1 MASSNS
7 KKVIYA
13 ALIGNSLIA
22 VTKFSASVYTG
33 SSAMLSEAIH
43 SLVDTGNQ
51 CLLLIGLKKSKQEAD
66 AQHPFGY
73 GREMYFW
80 AFVVAIL
87 IFAVGAGVSI
97 YEGIQKVQ
105 HPHPVT
111 SPIVN
116 YAVLGL
122 SMVFEGVALYI
133 ALKEFN
139 KSRGETSFF
148 QAVRESKDPATFTV
162 VFEDTAAMMGL
173 LIAFI
178 GLLIADV
185 FNLPVLDGVASIG
198 IGLILAATAIFLA
211 YETKALLIG
220 EAADP
225 AVELGIREIV
235 AEQDPIRNL
244 NELRTMH
251 MGPDDVLMALS
262 IDFFDHHRAGTVEQT
277 IYELERSIKKAY
289 PEIRR
294 LYIEVQS
301 EEHHDLVEVEKA
313 QQREIGEESKPV

>member
-22 VTKFSASVYTG
+22 ATKFSASVYTG

-51 CLLLIGLKKSKQEAD
+51 CLLLVGLNKSKQRAD

-73 GREMYFW
+73 GRELYFW

-97 YEGIQKVQ
+97 YEGIHKVY
-105 HPHPVT
+105 HPSTVT
-111 SPIVN
+111 SPMVN
-116 YAVLGL
+116 YIVLAV
-122 SMVFEGVALYI
+122 SMVFEAGALYV
-133 ALKEFN
+133 AVVEFN
-139 KSRGETSFF
+139 KARGNTPFF
-148 QAVRESKDPATFTV
+148 QAVRRSKDPATFTV
-162 VFEDTAAMMGL
+162 VFEDTAAMLGLIIAFVGL
-173 LIAFI
+173 LLAEW
-178 GLLIADV
+178 L
-185 FNLPVLDGVASIG
+185 NLPVLDGVASIG
-198 IGLILAATAIFLA
+198 IGLVLAATAIFLA

-225 AVELGIREIV
+225 EIEHGIRQIV
-235 AEQDPIRNL
+235 AEQKPVRNL

-262 IDFFDHHRAGTVEQT
+262 IDFFDHYKVGTVEQT
-277 IYELERSIKKAY
+277 IYKLENEIKAAY
-289 PEIRR
+289 PQMKR
-294 LYIEVQS
+294 LYIEVQAQK
-301 EEHHDLVEVEKA
+301 HHEQIEAEKA
-313 QQREIGEESKPV
+313 QARANREA

>member
-22 VTKFSASVYTG
+22 GTKFSASVYTG

-51 CLLLIGLKKSKQEAD
+51 CLLLVGLKKSKQRAD

-73 GREMYFW
+73 GRELYFW

-97 YEGIQKVQ
+97 YEGIKKVQ

-116 YAVLGL
+116 YAVLVFSL
-122 SMVFEGVALYI
+122 VFEGAALYV
-133 ALKEFN
+133 AVKEFN
-139 KSRGETSFF
+139 KARGNTPFF
-148 QAVRESKDPATFTV
+148 RAVRQSKDPATFTV
-162 VFEDTAAMMGL
+162 VFEDTAAMLGL
-173 LIAFI
+173 LVAFI
-178 GLLIADV
+178 GLLAADW
-185 FNLPVLDGVASIG
+185 FNLPILDGAASIG
-198 IGLILAATAIFLA
+198 IGLILAATAMFLA

-220 EAADP
+220 EAADS
-225 AVELGIREIV
+225 EIDRGIRQIV
-235 AEQDPIRNL
+235 AQQKPVKNL

-262 IDFFDHHRAGTVEQT
+262 IDFHDHYKAGAVEET
-277 IYELERSIKKAY
+277 IYQLERDIKASY
-289 PEIRR
+289 PQMKR

-301 EEHHDLVEVEKA
+301 QEHHDQVEAEKA
-313 QQREIGEESKPV
+313 KEREAE

>member
-13 ALIGNSLIA
+13 ALIGNSLISA
-22 VTKFSASVYTG
+22 TKFAASVYTG

-51 CLLLIGLKKSKQEAD
+51 CLLLIGLKKSKQKAD
-66 AQHPFGY
+66 KQHPFGY
-73 GREMYFW
+73 GRELYFW

-97 YEGIQKVQ
+97 YEGIKKVQ

-111 SPIVN
+111 SPMVN

-122 SMVFEGVALYI
+122 SMVFEGAALYV
-133 ALKEFN
+133 AVKEFN
-139 KSRGETSFF
+139 KSRGTTPFF
-148 QAVRESKDPATFTV
+148 QAVRSSKDPATFTV

-173 LIAFI
+173 MVAFV
-178 GLLIADV
+178 GLLLADWL
-185 FNLPVLDGVASIG
+185 NLPVLDGVASIG
-198 IGLILAATAIFLA
+198 IGLILAATAVFLA

-225 AVELGIREIV
+225 EVERGIRRIV
-235 AEQDPIRNL
+235 DAHIPIKNL

-251 MGPDDVLMALS
+251 MGPEDVLMALS
-262 IDFFDHHRAGTVEQT
+262 IDFFDHYKAGTVEQT
-277 IYELERSIKKAY
+277 IFELERAIKTTY
-289 PEIRR
+289 PQIQR

-301 EEHHDLVEVEKA
+301 EEHHHLVEVENAK
-313 QQREIGEESKPV
+313 QREADDNPKPS

>member
-1 MASSNS
+1 MASANS

-51 CLLLIGLKKSKQEAD
+51 CLLLVGLKKSKQRAD
-66 AQHPFGY
+66 EQHPFGY
-73 GREMYFW
+73 GRELYFW

-97 YEGIQKVQ
+97 YEGIKKVQ

-111 SPIVN
+111 SPMIN
-116 YAVLGL
+116 YAVLTL
-122 SMVFEGVALYI
+122 SMIFEGFALHVAV
-133 ALKEFN
+133 KEFN
-139 KSRGETSFF
+139 KARGDTPFF
-148 QAVRESKDPATFTV
+148 RAVRQSKDPATFTV
-162 VFEDTAAMMGL
+162 VFEDTAAMLGL
-173 LIAFI
+173 IVAFI
-178 GLLIADV
+178 GLLAADW

-198 IGLILAATAIFLA
+198 IGLILAATATFLA

-225 AVELGIREIV
+225 EVDRGIREIV
-235 AEQDPIRNL
+235 TGHKPIKNL

-262 IDFFDHHRAGTVEQT
+262 IDFFDHYKAGTVEKT
-277 IYELERSIKKAY
+277 IYQLEREIKATY
-289 PEIRR
+289 PQMRR
-294 LYIEVQS
+294 IYIEVQAQ
-301 EEHHDLVEVEKA
+301 EHHDEVEAEKDKA
-313 QQREIGEESKPV
+313 RGGD

>member
-22 VTKFSASVYTG
+22 CTKFSASVYTG

-51 CLLLIGLKKSKQEAD
+51 CLLLVGLKKSKQRAD

-73 GREMYFW
+73 GRELYFW

-97 YEGIQKVQ
+97 YEGIKKVQ

-116 YAVLGL
+116 YAVLTL
-122 SMVFEGVALYI
+122 SMVFEGVALYV
-133 ALKEFN
+133 AVKEFN
-139 KSRGETSFF
+139 KARGDTPFF
-148 QAVRESKDPATFTV
+148 RAVRQSKDPATFTV
-162 VFEDTAAMMGL
+162 VFEDTAAMLGL
-173 LIAFI
+173 LVAFI
-178 GLLIADV
+178 GLLAADY
-185 FNLPVLDGVASIG
+185 FNLPILDGVASIG
-198 IGLILAATAIFLA
+198 IGLILAATAVFLA

-225 AVELGIREIV
+225 EIDRGIRDIV
-235 AEQDPIRNL
+235 AKQKPVKNL

-262 IDFFDHHRAGTVEQT
+262 IDFHDHYNAGTVEDT
-277 IYELERSIKKAY
+277 IYQLEREIKASY
-289 PEIRR
+289 PQMRR

-301 EEHHDLVEVEKA
+301 QEHHDQVVAERNKE
-313 QQREIGEESKPV
+313 REAE

>member
-51 CLLLIGLKKSKQEAD
+51 CLLLIGLKKSKQQAD
-66 AQHPFGY
+66 KQHPFGY

-111 SPIVN
+111 SPMIN
-116 YAVLGL
+116 FAVLGL

-139 KSRGETSFF
+139 KSRGDTPFI

-162 VFEDTAAMMGL
+162 VFEDTAAMLGL
-173 LIAFI
+173 MIAFI
-178 GLLIADV
+178 GLLIADIY
-185 FNLPVLDGVASIG
+185 NLPVLDGVASIG

-225 AVELGIREIV
+225 SVELGIREIV
-235 AEQDPIRNL
+235 AEQKPIRNL

-262 IDFFDHHRAGTVEQT
+262 IDFHDHYKAGTVEQT
-277 IYELERSIKKAY
+277 IYELERAIKKAY

-313 QQREIGEESKPV
+313 QQREIADKPKPA

>member
-51 CLLLIGLKKSKQEAD
+51 CLLLVGLKKSKQRAD
-66 AQHPFGY
+66 EKHPFGY
-73 GREMYFW
+73 GRELYFW
-80 AFVVAIL
+80 AFVVAIM

-97 YEGIQKVQ
+97 YEGIKKVQ

-116 YAVLGL
+116 YVVLGL
-122 SMVFEGVALYI
+122 SMIFEGVALHI
-133 ALKEFN
+133 AVKEFN
-139 KSRGETSFF
+139 KARGETPFF
-148 QAVRESKDPATFTV
+148 KAVRQSKDPATFTV
-162 VFEDTAAMMGL
+162 VFEDAAAMMGL
-173 LIAFI
+173 IVAFV
-178 GLLIADV
+178 GLLIADWLD
-185 FNLPVLDGVASIG
+185 LPVLDGVASIG
-198 IGLILAATAIFLA
+198 IGLILAATAVFLA

-225 AVELGIREIV
+225 EIEQAIRQIV
-235 AEQDPIRNL
+235 SEHKPVKNL

-251 MGPDDVLMALS
+251 MGPDDVLLALS
-262 IDFFDHHRAGTVEQT
+262 IDFFDHYKAGTVEQT
-277 IYELERSIKKAY
+277 INRLEKSIKQAY
-289 PEIRR
+289 PQMKR
-294 LYIEVQS
+294 LYIEVQAQK
-301 EEHHDLVEVEKA
+301 HHEQIEAEKA
-313 QQREIGEESKPV
+313 QARAEE

>member
-97 YEGIQKVQ
+97 YEGIHKVQ

-139 KSRGETSFF
+139 KSRGDTPFF
-148 QAVRESKDPATFTV
+148 QAVRQSKDPATFTV

-185 FNLPVLDGVASIG
+185 FDLPVLDGVASIG

-225 AVELGIREIV
+225 AVEQGIREIV
-235 AEQDPIRNL
+235 AHQEPIRNL

-262 IDFFDHHRAGTVEQT
+262 IDFFDHHKAGTVEQT

-313 QQREIGEESKPV
+313 QQREIADKPKPA